1 MATSRHLRK
10 NEVRLSIYSINP
22 NALTVSGYFQLKGF
36 FEFFLVRRLQQ
47 TSMTI
52 YYSWTKNP
60 RVSTCSGFVSKT
72 RNAMRFPLLFAQA
85 IKDSWLITLCL
96 QQVKWSLAVLQELVL
111 SVPILSKP
119 DNQKT
124 FYICIDL
131 ACHLSEK
138 KTWWLSGS
146 HLFKDPFELFHLSGA
161 LKSQRT
167 DNYKQLSY
175 HM

>member
-52 YYSWTKNP
+52 YYSWTKKPEFLPAVALFP
-60 RVSTCSGFVSKT
+60 RPEMPWDFLWFFT
-72 RNAMRFPLLFAQA
+72 QA

-131 ACHLSEK
+131 ACHLSVK
-138 KTWWLSGS
+138 KNLLAVWITSV
-146 HLFKDPFELFHLSGA
+146 
-161 LKSQRT
+161 
-167 DNYKQLSY
+167 
-175 HM
+175 